1 MGSGKTT
8 SAIQMMNKTD
18 DNKYI
23 YITPYLD
30 EIQRIKDVCNQRKFY
45 EPKVY
50 SKDGET
56 FFKLDS
62 LHKLLS
68 EGKNIATTHAL
79 FKMATE
85 ETREL
90 IYNEGYTLIL
100 DEALEVIKELKVSQ
114 DDTKMLLKEWMKQD
128 ENGLIQWDTE
138 KESLQGVY
146 NGKFQT
152 VRRYA
157 LNNNLIMHNGV
168 ILLWNFP
175 PDIFKLFKES
185 YILTYLFRAQLQ
197 KYYFDIHGIEYEY
210 YNVKVEND
218 LYMFSQGIN
227 NDDTKIKEAI
237 KRNIFIYEGTLNKIG
252 DEHYSLSKSWYSK
265 KTHLHKQL
273 KNNTL
278 NYFNNIM
285 QSKSHDNMWTT
296 FKDYKSK
303 ISGKGYTK
311 GYVSVTERSTNK
323 YCQKKVLA
331 YAVNRFA
338 SPLIESYF
346 HTKNIKIN
354 QDLFA
359 LSELVQ
365 WIWRS
370 AIRNNE
376 EINLYIPSSRMR
388 RIIKQ
393 WLNAEI

>member
-8 SAIQMMNKTD
+8 SAIQMMNKID
-18 DNKYI
+18 DDKYI

-30 EIQRIKDVCNQRKFY
+30 EIARIKNTCTQRKFY
-45 EPKVY
+45 EPKVFTM
-50 SKDGET
+50 DGEI

-100 DEALEVIKELKVSQ
+100 DEALEVIKELKVSP

-128 ENGLIQWDTE
+128 ENGLIQWDTK

-185 YILTYLFRAQLQ
+185 YILTYLFSAQLQ

-218 LYMFSQGIN
+218 LYMFSQEIN

-237 KRNIFIYEGTLNKIG
+237 KRNMFIYEGTLNKIG

-285 QSKSHDNMWTT
+285 QSKSNDNMWTT

-323 YCQKKVLA
+323 YCHKKVLA

-354 QDLFA
+354 QELFA

-376 EINLYIPSSRMR
+376 EINLYIPSQRMR
-388 RIIKQ
+388 SLLNQ
-393 WLNAEI
+393 WLDDEI

>member
-1 MGSGKTT
+1 MGSGKTA
-8 SAIQMMNKTD
+8 SAIQMMNKND
-18 DNKYI
+18 DDKYI

-30 EIQRIKDVCNQRKFY
+30 EITRIKNTCTQRKFF
-45 EPKVY
+45 EPKVFTM
-50 SKDGET
+50 DGEI

-100 DEALEVIKELKVSQ
+100 DEALEVIKELKVSP
-114 DDTKMLLKEWMKQD
+114 DDTKMLLKEWMKQE
-128 ENGLIQWDTE
+128 ENGLIQWDTK

-157 LNNNLIMHNGV
+157 LNKNLVMHNEV

-185 YILTYLFRAQLQ
+185 YILTYLFSAQLQ
-197 KYYFDIHGIEYEY
+197 KYYFDIHDIKYDY
-210 YNVKVEND
+210 YNVKVEDD
-218 LYMFSQGIN
+218 LYIFSQGIN
-227 NDDTKIKEAI
+227 NDDTKTKKAI
-237 KRNIFIYEGTLNKIG
+237 KRNIVIYEGTLNKIG
-252 DEHYSLSKSWYSK
+252 DEQYSLSKSWYSK

-285 QSKSHDNMWTT
+285 QSKSNDNMWAT

-323 YCQKKVLA
+323 YCHKKVLA

-354 QDLFA
+354 QELFA

-376 EINLYIPSSRMR
+376 VINLYIPSGRMR
-388 RIIKQ
+388 RILKQ
-393 WLNAEI
+393 WLNDEI

>member
-1 MGSGKTT
+1 MTKIKVVDSIMGSGKT
-8 SAIQMMNKTD
+8 SAAIQMMNKDD

-30 EIQRIKDVCNQRKFY
+30 EITRIKSTCTQRKFF
-45 EPKVY
+45 EPKVFTM
-50 SKDGET
+50 DGEI

-90 IYNEGYTLIL
+90 IYNGGYTLIL
-100 DEALEVIKELKVSQ
+100 DEALEVIKELKVSP

-185 YILTYLFRAQLQ
+185 YILTYLFSAQLQ
-197 KYYFDIHGIEYEY
+197 KYYFDIHDIEYDY
-210 YNVKVEND
+210 YSVKVEN
-218 LYMFSQGIN
+218 GIN
-227 NDDTKIKEAI
+227 NDDTKIKEAV

-252 DEHYSLSKSWYSK
+252 DEQYSLSKSWYSK

-285 QSKSHDNMWTT
+285 QSKSNVNMWTT
-296 FKDYKSK
+296 FKDYRPK
-303 ISGKGYTK
+303 INGKGYTK

-323 YCQKKVLA
+323 YSHKKVLA
-331 YAVNRFA
+331 YVVNRFA

-346 HTKNIKIN
+346 HTKNIRIN
-354 QDLFA
+354 QELFA

-376 EINLYIPSSRMR
+376 EINLYIPSGRMR
-388 RIIKQ
+388 RI
-393 WLNAEI
+393 L

>member
-1 MGSGKTT
+1 MGSGKT
-8 SAIQMMNKTD
+8 SAAIQMMNKI
-18 DNKYI
+18 DNDKYI

-30 EIQRIKDVCNQRKFY
+30 EITRIKNTCTQRKFY
-45 EPKVY
+45 EPKVFTM
-50 SKDGET
+50 DGEI

-62 LHKLLS
+62 LHKFLS

-100 DEALEVIKELKVSQ
+100 DEALEVIKELKVSP
-114 DDTKMLLKEWMKQD
+114 DDTKMLLKEWMKHD
-128 ENGLIQWDTE
+128 ENGLIQWDTK

-185 YILTYLFRAQLQ
+185 YILTYLFSAQLQ

-285 QSKSHDNMWTT
+285 QSKSNDNMWTT

-323 YCQKKVLA
+323 YCHKKVLA

-354 QDLFA
+354 QEQFA

-393 WLNAEI
+393 WLDDEI